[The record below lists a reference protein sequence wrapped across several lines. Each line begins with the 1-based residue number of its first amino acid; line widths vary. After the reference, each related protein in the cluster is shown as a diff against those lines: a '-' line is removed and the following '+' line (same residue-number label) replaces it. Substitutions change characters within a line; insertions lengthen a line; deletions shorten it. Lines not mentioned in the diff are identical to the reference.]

1 MSGNFDELLSPRT
14 VAGHIEEIVRL
25 AERLA
30 VDHKVG
36 TPPQQMVTSVVGI
49 RDFMFRLLGHFE
61 EVMKSPCERRPG
73 NPVGFQVPRE
83 DEVGRDQ

>member
-14 VAGHIEEIVRL
+14 VAGHIGEIVRL

-36 TPPQQMVTSVVGI
+36 ASPQQMVTSVVGI

-61 EVMKSPCERRPG
+61 EEMNAPSQRRPC
-73 NPVGFQVPRE
+73 NHVGFQVPE
-83 DEVGRDQ
+83 RDDGHNG

>member
-73 NPVGFQVPRE
+73 NPVGFQAPDRHGE
-83 DEVGRDQ
+83 EPE